1 VKKEFHFLIYLII
14 AILLFLG
21 SEENRLLKA
30 QFLSKTLYFP
40 FVNSIQKINSLFDL
54 KEKNRILNEKRAEQT
69 IRIIQL
75 ENKLVEIKN
84 SKIEYDTGNYS
95 HLLTDVIGFKGSFR
109 DRCLIINKGT
119 RDKVRADYPVISNE
133 GIVGKIISV
142 SHNYSIV
149 LPLDHSQFKLGVM
162 SKRTHLQGI
171 MKSDIF
177 GNSYMTLI
185 KPGSD
190 IRVGDIIITSQIS
203 LVFPKGFPVGKV
215 VKLMENPTD
224 VFMSAKIQTF
234 INPSELDQTV
244 VLLYEKDKSYEEEL
258 QDN

>member
-1 VKKEFHFLIYLII
+1 VKKEFHFLIYLIV
-14 AILLFLG
+14 AIVLFLG
-21 SEENRLLKA
+21 SEENRLTKS

-40 FVNSIQKINSLFDL
+40 FVNSIQKFNSLFDL
-54 KEKNRILNEKRAEQT
+54 KEKNKILNEKRATQT

-75 ENKLVEIKN
+75 ENKLVEIEN

-95 HLLTDVIGFKGSFR
+95 HLLTDVVGFKGSFR
-109 DRCLIINKGT
+109 DRCLIINKGA
-119 RDKVRADYPVISNE
+119 RNNVKLDYPVISNE

-190 IRVGDIIITSQIS
+190 IMVGDIIITSQIS
-203 LVFPKGFPVGKV
+203 SVFPKGFPVGKV

-258 QDN
+258 KDN